1 MQQLSQWILT
11 HSVLKGKLLQLLL
24 LQLLLLLLHRLS
36 QQLSQSMLI
45 YILIDGVD

>member
-11 HSVLKGKLLQLLL
+11 HSVLKGKLLLML
-24 LQLLLLLLHRLS
+24 LQLLLLLHRLS

-45 YILIDGVD
+45 YILIDGID